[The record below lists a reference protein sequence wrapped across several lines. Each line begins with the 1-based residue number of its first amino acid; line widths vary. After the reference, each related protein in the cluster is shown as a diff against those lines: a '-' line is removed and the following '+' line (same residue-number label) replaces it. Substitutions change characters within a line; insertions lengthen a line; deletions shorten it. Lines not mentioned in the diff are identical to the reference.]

1 MAKDNAERKAVE
13 DFLAMSR
20 GNCEVNEMA
29 FVEMIKMIRFIYEE
43 MLRRLEVEPGEVVLV
58 DDRADNIAAA
68 AAMGIHVLW
77 FIDAVELGRQ
87 LEVYLDHSGVAGD
100 SQRGGAAQTG

>member
-43 MLRRLEVEPGEVVLV
+43 MLRQGFTADQAWQWVVL
-58 DDRADNIAAA
+58 R
-68 AAMGIHVLW
+68 
-77 FIDAVELGRQ
+77 
-87 LEVYLDHSGVAGD
+87 GVNFND
-100 SQRGGAAQTG
+100 PIRGED